1 VVLSGIAK
9 GRTHSFRS
17 DIDAA
22 RMEQAIS
29 GLQTRATAAVNARS
43 GYSPKT
49 IESRAG
55 VAQMR

>member
-1 VVLSGIAK
+1 
-9 GRTHSFRS
+9 
-17 DIDAA
+17 
-22 RMEQAIS
+22 MEQAIS

-43 GYSPKT
+43 GYSLKT